1 MSAFFVFTA
10 LCVFLSQLCED
21 TADAIEDEDGE
32 GQEGY
37 RRELAER
44 ERSATEERT
53 AKVDYQNLYSCDK
66 GHYKDERLIFD
77 ESREDKHPFA
87 SGGKGIYDAG
97 ENKERV
103 KCGEVVCQRAE
114 ILAKRGISQEEHKK
128 RECIS
133 AVKQDVREHLA

>member
-37 RRELAER
+37 CGELAECK
-44 ERSATEERT
+44 RSATEERT

-66 GHYKDERLIFD
+66 GHYKDERLISD

-87 SGGKGIYDAG
+87 SSGKGIYDAG

-114 ILAKRGISQEEHKK
+114 IRSKRGISQEEHKK

-133 AVKQDVREHLA
+133 AVKKDVREHLA